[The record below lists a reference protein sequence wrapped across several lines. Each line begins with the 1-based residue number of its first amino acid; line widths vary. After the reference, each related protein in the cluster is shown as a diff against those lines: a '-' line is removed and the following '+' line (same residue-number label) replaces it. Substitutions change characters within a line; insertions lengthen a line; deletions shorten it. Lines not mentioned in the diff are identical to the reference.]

1 MKKFLQVLCHILMFP
16 ALIGLIVWAD
26 FAMIRDEFGNYG
38 IFVLIGV
45 IVAAVIMLVYYI
57 AFIAN
62 VAQKKKSVTKQ
73 TISLVLVVFFSI
85 VGLWCVVDLAL
96 PDILAGATSQT
107 LYYEDL
113 VDNSKARMVVNKAL
127 LDEYIT
133 RNYNNGNLP
142 DEDEEGNEIP
152 LETYLA
158 QGLKNEK
165 IKFML
170 VYHFKSIDTNGYK
183 TFIAPWIGM
192 ANDDRLTIPTLI
204 HLLLDERDWDE
215 TIYTEGIEYKESMF
229 GPTTVLDTQALL
241 DDMKVNDEFKWNVL
255 DMMGKPMEIEL
266 NIDSFDLGDFDGL
279 KPMIKGDTGLI
290 GILKNDLAD
299 VVEKIT
305 GSPIYVSY
313 DGKAIKLEPSNESRG
328 VLDYM
333 SMAWLDSN
341 GLLYAIVALMSVR
354 NIFLILGGWIILLN
368 FVIGMLRGMGKEEKE
383 TKITAITKGH
393 GAAAP
398 APAAANY
405 YDNGAAAGYGY
416 GGYGYYGGQP
426 TFFGPVYPMSNVD
439 YTALDMNQISRALS
453 QDVHNAVKGK
463 K

>member
-16 ALIGLIVWAD
+16 ALIGLVVWAD
-26 FAMIRDEFGNYG
+26 FAMIRDEFSNYG

-45 IVAAVIMLVYYI
+45 IVAAVIALIYYI

-73 TISLVLVVFFSI
+73 TVSLILVVFFSV

-113 VDNSKARMVVNKAL
+113 VDNSEARMVVNKAL

-142 DEDEEGNEIP
+142 DEDEDGNEIE
-152 LETYLA
+152 LETYLS
-158 QGLKNEK
+158 QGLTNEK
-165 IKFML
+165 VKFML
-170 VYHFKSIDTNGYK
+170 AYHFASIDTNGYK
-183 TFIAPWIGM
+183 TFLAPWIGM

-204 HLLLDERDWDE
+204 HLLLDERNWDE

-229 GPTTVLDTQALL
+229 GPTTVLDTQAIL

-266 NIDSFDLGDFDGL
+266 SLDGFDFGNFNVVKSIIPGQTCLVSL
-279 KPMIKGDTGLI
+279 LS
-290 GILKNDLAD
+290 NDVAEL
-299 VVEKIT
+299 VEKLT

-313 DGKAIKLEPSNESRG
+313 DGNAIKLEPSNESRG

-354 NIFLILGGWIILLN
+354 NIFLVLGAWLILLK
-368 FVIGMLRGMGKEEKE
+368 FLFGMLRGMCKEEKE
-383 TKITAITKGH
+383 AKIVAKTKETAPD
-393 GAAAP
+393 ASA
-398 APAAANY
+398 
-405 YDNGAAAGYGY
+405 D
-416 GGYGYYGGQP
+416 YYGGQP
-426 TFFGPVYPMSNVD
+426 SGFDYYGMPQTYYGPVYPMTGPVD
-439 YTALDMNQISRALS
+439 YTPLDMNQISRALTR
-453 QDVHNAVKGK
+453 DVRNNVKNGK
-463 K
+463 

>member
-1 MKKFLQVLCHILMFP
+1 
-16 ALIGLIVWAD
+16 
-26 FAMIRDEFGNYG
+26 
-38 IFVLIGV
+38 
-45 IVAAVIMLVYYI
+45 
-57 AFIAN
+57 
-62 VAQKKKSVTKQ
+62 
-73 TISLVLVVFFSI
+73 
-85 VGLWCVVDLAL
+85 
-96 PDILAGATSQT
+96 
-107 LYYEDL
+107 
-113 VDNSKARMVVNKAL
+113 
-127 LDEYIT
+127 
-133 RNYNNGNLP
+133 
-142 DEDEEGNEIP
+142 
-152 LETYLA
+152 
-158 QGLKNEK
+158 
-165 IKFML
+165 
-170 VYHFKSIDTNGYK
+170 
-183 TFIAPWIGM
+183 M

-266 NIDSFDLGDFDGL
+266 DLDNFDLGAIDGL
-279 KPMIKGDTGLI
+279 KPMLKGDTGLI

-354 NIFLILGGWIILLN
+354 NVFLILGGWIILLN

-383 TKITAITKGH
+383 TKITAITKG
-393 GAAAP
+393 GSAP
-398 APAAANY
+398 AGGNNY
-405 YDNGAAAGYGY
+405 TTGPM
-416 GGYGYYGGQP
+416 GGYQFYPGQQ
-426 TFFGPVYPMSNVD
+426 TFYAPVYPIGNVD
-439 YTALDMNQISRALS
+439 YTPLDMNQISRALA
-453 QDVHNAVKGK
+453 QDVNRSVKVK